1 MDAVEVSSAD
11 IARLAGVRPTAV
23 SNWRRRHS
31 DFPAPVGGTEKS
43 PRFSLDEIRQWLA
56 AQGRNIDVGSQREF
70 EHAVNTAAVTTPV
83 AETLRNA
90 LFALLDHAGEERT
103 DEHGWRMR
111 LQADANRLTKEQPGL
126 ADGDAIDDID
136 TAQATM
142 LNAALEAAGDLP
154 VRELAADLYDEVVTR
169 RLGKG
174 DTATPAELADLMV
187 RLAEPGEGPLVDL
200 ACGAG
205 SILMAAARHGCR
217 EVAGTETNA
226 ARAQLAALRLRAE
239 HFEPAVSVS
248 IKRVDALG
256 NDPFGPGT
264 AAAVATNP
272 PFNDR
277 NWAQDIQEDEPWWI
291 YGIPSSRDS
300 ELAWLQRA
308 LFQLRPEGIAA
319 VVMPPSAAMRP
330 SGQRIRRRML
340 SDGAIKAVFALP
352 RGSFHGTSLAPH
364 LWLMSRSSAPSLE
377 QHVLTADFSDYTAE
391 PHRPDWG
398 RIANDAVAAWS
409 AFRRGK
415 DLPISQARATS
426 VMTLLEGNAD
436 LTPGRYLPFRLPAPD
451 LQWLEQQRSATS
463 AQVGALAD
471 RMGSIPGTLPEL
483 TGAVRWETMES
494 LAQASEVS
502 LHRGLPSEGKPG
514 PETATIR
521 TVHADSSGREGQ
533 APVEPG
539 QHVPRIREGDLLA
552 AVYGE
557 RLWVRQATADDLDA
571 APAWGTAIIR
581 TDPRQID
588 PAFLAGFLSST
599 LAHQQLARS
608 STSMGVNSM
617 RDLLR
622 IRVALPNLQD
632 QRRYAGLFTVLAEV
646 AVDAEHV
653 AARTNELTRAWRDSA
668 WAAIVGTDPVE

>member
-43 PRFSLDEIRQWLA
+43 PRFSLDEVREWLA
-56 AQGRNIDVGSQREF
+56 AQGRSVDVGSQREF
-70 EHAVNTAAVTTPV
+70 EHAVNTATVTTPV
-83 AETLRNA
+83 ADTLRNA
-90 LFALLDHAGEERT
+90 LFALLDHAGEKRT
-103 DEHGWRMR
+103 DEHGWRRR
-111 LQADANRLTKEQPGL
+111 LQADADRLAKEQPGL
-126 ADGDAIDDID
+126 ADGDEIGDID

-142 LNAALEAAGDLP
+142 LNAALEAAADLS
-154 VRELAADLYDEVVTR
+154 VRELATDLYDEVVAR

-174 DTATPAELADLMV
+174 DTATPTELADLMV
-187 RLAEPGEGPLVDL
+187 RLAEPGEGPLFDL

-217 EVAGTETNA
+217 EIAGIETHT
-226 ARAQLAALRLRAE
+226 ARAQLVALRLRAE
-239 HFEPAVSVS
+239 GFEPSVRVS
-248 IKRVDALG
+248 IRRADALS
-256 NDPFGPGT
+256 NDPYGPGT

-277 NWAQDIQEDEPWWI
+277 NWAQDIREDEPWWA

-308 LFQLRPEGIAA
+308 LFQLRPGGTAV

-340 SDGAIKAVFALP
+340 SDGVIRAVFALP
-352 RGSFHGTSLAPH
+352 RGSFHGTTLAPH
-364 LWLMSRSSAPSLE
+364 LWLLSSAPASSVE
-377 QHVLTADFSDYTAE
+377 QTVLTADFGDHTTEAQ
-391 PHRPDWG
+391 RPDWD
-398 RIANDAVAAWS
+398 RIADDATAAWS
-409 AFRRGK
+409 AFNSGK
-415 DLPISQARATS
+415 ALPSRQARATS

-436 LTPGRYLPFRLPAPD
+436 LTPGRYLPYRLPAPD
-451 LQWLEQQRSATS
+451 LQRLEQQRSATS
-463 AQVGALAD
+463 ALIGILAD
-471 RMGSIPGTLPEL
+471 RMGNVPGTLPEL
-483 TGAVRWETMES
+483 TGSVRWETMET

-502 LHRGLPSEGKPG
+502 FHRGLPEERKPDL
-514 PETATIR
+514 ETETVR
-521 TVHADSSGREGQ
+521 TVRADSSGKEGRV
-533 APVEPG
+533 PVEPG

-552 AVYGE
+552 AVFGE
-557 RLWVRQATADDLDA
+557 RLWVRLATVDDLDA

-608 STSMGVNSM
+608 STSMGVNSI

-622 IRVALPNLQD
+622 IRVALPGIED
-632 QRRYAGLFTVLAEV
+632 QRHYAGLFTALAAV
-646 AVDAEHV
+646 AEDAAHV
-653 AARTNELTRAWRDSA
+653 AAQANGLTRVWRDSA